1 MLSVQQVL
9 RKYSVTSCIHEA
21 YTRDLNLSHF
31 LAGFKLSGKDK
42 VNTTAK
48 AAS

>member
-9 RKYSVTSCIHEA
+9 RKYSVTACIHKV